1 MRFLLATGLVLAIGA
16 GLVVRSV
23 FFNSSLAEPAEAS
36 DTPRDAIAPPATAPV
51 ELPPPPVSGWV
62 PGGTGT
68 APPATLADAGASWS
82 TATFP
87 VAQPNPYDVPGDP
100 SQGMVGIAPRTSQA
114 SKARAAAA
122 ARGHVFTEADLV
134 ATRGEPVQ

>member
-1 MRFLLATGLVLAIGA
+1 MMRFLLAAGLVLAIGA
-16 GLVVRSV
+16 FLVVRSV

-36 DTPRDAIAPPATAPV
+36 DTRDQPAPPATAPV

-62 PGGTGT
+62 PGGAGT
-68 APPATLADAGASWS
+68 TPTTTIADASTSWS
-82 TATFP
+82 TTSFP
-87 VAQPNPYDVPGDP
+87 VARPNPYDVPGEP
-100 SQGMVGIAPRTSQA
+100 GQSMVGIAPRTSQA